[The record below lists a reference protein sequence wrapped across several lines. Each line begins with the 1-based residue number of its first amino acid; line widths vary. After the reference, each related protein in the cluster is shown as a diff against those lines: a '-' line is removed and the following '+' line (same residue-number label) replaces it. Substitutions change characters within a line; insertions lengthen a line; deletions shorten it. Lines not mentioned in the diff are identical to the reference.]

1 MPRLDPQ
8 TVWRRLVEDK
18 KLPCKARMEA
28 LQQIA
33 RPSVELL
40 RRLLASK
47 STPSRLRMLAA
58 RKYELAMS
66 RKLLNAQQATSD
78 HR

>member
-8 TVWRRLVEDK
+8 TVWKRLVEDK

-47 STPSRLRMLAA
+47 STPSRLRLLAA
-58 RKYELAMS
+58 QKYDLAIARKELLREA
-66 RKLLNAQQATSD
+66 
-78 HR
+78 

>member
-18 KLPCKARMEA
+18 RLPCKARMEA
-28 LQQIA
+28 LEQIA

-47 STPSRLRMLAA
+47 STPSRLRAGSKEI
-58 RKYELAMS
+58 RSGDVEE
-66 RKLLNAQQATSD
+66 ATECTTYK
-78 HR
+78 